1 MPLKQ
6 LFRFA
11 VTLHVRRTGNRD
23 PESIDLS
30 SISITD
36 SPYPRLLL
44 SQSTREIYCS
54 GAWNVMELSL
64 RAFQMVRSFLQT
76 VEYLRQMSI
85 LEANEE
91 CIIIAIMD
99 NIKLHEY
106 ANRKFL
112 DA

>member
-44 SQSTREIYCS
+44 SQSTREIYCPELETS
-54 GAWNVMELSL
+54 WNCAAQISNGSIVPTNC
-64 RAFQMVRSFLQT
+64 RIPQ
-76 VEYLRQMSI
+76 QMSI

-112 DA
+112 VA